1 MKLKFKAVLAAAVTA
16 LTICAFAAGCT
27 DKPEENNT
35 PDYGTLS
42 IDDLKV
48 FITQDRSC
56 TFAVIQ
62 PVFSKPEKSESLTY
76 TYDTSSIKN
85 RWQHGDARK
94 TRG

>member
-1 MKLKFKAVLAAAVTA
+1 MKLKFKAVLAATVTA

-56 TFAVIQ
+56 TFAEIQ
-62 PVFSKPEKSESLTY
+62 PVFSKPEKAESLTY
-76 TYDTSSIKN
+76 TYDP
-85 RWQHGDARK
+85 RV
-94 TRG
+94 